1 MKKQQG
7 FTIIELVIVIVI
19 LGLLGASAI
28 PRFLGAT
35 DDAQD
40 ASVEGVAGGFA
51 SAVGLVRAEWELAGR
66 PSGDINIT
74 YDNVSLEVND
84 SGYPLASDDN
94 AVNSDGNNMDTA
106 NCQEVFSGV
115 MAQAPTNVAQGST
128 YQGERYLVNTG
139 SVDEEDCIYTLAAS
153 VEIEDS
159 DTVTDALSDGDV
171 GQGFFYD
178 ANNGQI
184 TVFKNN

>member
-19 LGLLGASAI
+19 LGLLAASAV

-35 DDAQD
+35 DNAEN

-66 PSGDINIT
+66 PGGDINVV
-74 YDNVSLEVND
+74 YDGVSIEVSD
-84 SGYPLASDDN
+84 SGYPLASPNDDGVDSN
-94 AVNSDGNNMDTA
+94 GDNMTTA
-106 NCQEVFSGV
+106 NCQQVFIAIMS
-115 MAQAPTNVAQGST
+115 QAPTNVAQGAV
-128 YQGERYLVNTG
+128 YGGERYLINAG
-139 SVDEEDCIYTLAAS
+139 EDCIYTLAAS
-153 VEIEDS
+153 IDLDEGENV
-159 DTVTDALSDGDV
+159 DADGSE
-171 GQGFFYD
+171 GQGFIYE

-184 TVFKNN
+184 TVFRN